1 MDGIGRFFVDDAG
14 AENIGNRYFQNSSKT
29 FRLLSGYTRDE
40 SRSIFCT
47 DMEGEGFAG
56 SQFHIEITVIADT
69 EVNDGVCRIV
79 G

>member
-1 MDGIGRFFVDDAG
+1 M
-14 AENIGNRYFQNSSKT
+14 
-29 FRLLSGYTRDE
+29 SGYTRDE

-56 SQFHIEITVIADT
+56 SQFHIEVTVIADT